1 MKNSKMKMFRHMPIV
16 ALLLIALVLGGCG
29 GSEPETDGQSGEA
42 TSAEES
48 GEQESAEDTEAD
60 DGEDAENSDNSDD
73 VEHERSLD
81 TENGTMKE
89 DSVVISVGQTPVT
102 YAEYM
107 TYYYFMENQYDSLLG
122 EEVWKQRGEADK
134 SIGQEAIE
142 DVLRMIIQVKV
153 IVKRS
158 DNLGVALEADEKE
171 DADYNAQKFYDTLS
185 PEIREKYMISPTL
198 LMKIFEENRLSKKV
212 YNVIIGQVQSG
223 LSSSEAQAYRV
234 QLLFK
239 AAQAD
244 KDKQRSEME
253 ALQSEIA
260 SSDKSFYYYA
270 KQETEADTVETV
282 IGALDERKNL
292 WNTLIALKPGT
303 VSSVV
308 EENDGFY
315 IVSVLARPDDALN
328 TEYTNAVVTER
339 QITEFQE
346 QYAGW
351 SRCYDVDVSDSL
363 LSD

>member
-1 MKNSKMKMFRHMPIV
+1 
-16 ALLLIALVLGGCG
+16 
-29 GSEPETDGQSGEA
+29 
-42 TSAEES
+42 
-48 GEQESAEDTEAD
+48 
-60 DGEDAENSDNSDD
+60 
-73 VEHERSLD
+73 
-81 TENGTMKE
+81 MKE
-89 DSVVISVGQTPVT
+89 DSVVIAVGQTPVT
-102 YAEYM
+102 YGEYM

-158 DNLGVALEADEKE
+158 ESLGVTLEADEKE
-171 DADYNAQKFYDTLS
+171 DADYNAQKFYDTLA
-185 PEIREKYMISPTL
+185 PEIREKYMITPTM

-212 YNVIIGQVQSG
+212 YNVIVGQVQSG
-223 LSSSEAQAYRV
+223 LSPSEAQAYRV

-239 AAQAD
+239 AAGND
-244 KDKQRSEME
+244 KEKQRSEME

-270 KQETEADTVETV
+270 KQESEADEIETV

-292 WNTLIALKPGT
+292 WNTIIVLKPGT
-303 VSSVV
+303 VSNVV

-315 IVSVLARPDDALN
+315 IVNVLARPDDTLN